1 MKKTT
6 KTEENFG
13 YQSRVL
19 NFECLLGERVE
30 SRAGW
35 MIMMPTTK
43 LVVAVTESLGLS
55 NLTLPGEFPHVWDMS
70 RHVSGKI
77 SIFPSTLSGRDSV
90 IQCVRRWSI
99 WPQPE
104 ASVKNSILLKILTSK
119 LFDATCN
126 FDHEFKEF
134 YSSIFTFNSISEHLC
149 AWYLSIKFMC
159 QILFVSKIMC
169 QFLRRTMLPH

>member
-1 MKKTT
+1 MKHYQKVANFLWKKTT
-6 KTEENFG
+6 KTQENFG
-13 YQSRVL
+13 YQSRLL
-19 NFECLLGERVE
+19 NFECLWGERVE

-70 RHVSGKI
+70 RHVSGEI

-104 ASVKNSILLKILTSK
+104 ASVKKQHFTE
-119 LFDATCN
+119 N
-126 FDHEFKEF
+126 FDK
-134 YSSIFTFNSISEHLC
+134 
-149 AWYLSIKFMC
+149 
-159 QILFVSKIMC
+159 QIIWC
-169 QFLRRTMLPH
+169 DI